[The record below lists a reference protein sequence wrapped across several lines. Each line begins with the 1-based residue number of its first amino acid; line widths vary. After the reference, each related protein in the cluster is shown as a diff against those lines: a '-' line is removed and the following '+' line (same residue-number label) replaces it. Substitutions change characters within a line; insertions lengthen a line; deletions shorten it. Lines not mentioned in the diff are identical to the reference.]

1 MSKYRV
7 IWDREGVLAKF
18 ENEEMTFL
26 RENYSAPER
35 SDLPTPMI
43 LRDIE
48 PYQNMIDGKMISS
61 RSEHRELLNRH
72 NCIEIG
78 NEKMDSKPMV
88 QPTVDRRKVLHQQ
101 LSDMS
106 DRQANKLI
114 KKAIKGL

>member
-78 NEKMDSKPMV
+78 NEKMETRVAPAQSS
-88 QPTVDRRKVLHQQ
+88 RRESIARRLG
-101 LSDMS
+101 DMS
-106 DRQANKLI
+106 DREANRILKDLRRS
-114 KKAIKGL
+114 

>member
-18 ENEEMTFL
+18 ENEEITFL

-61 RSEHRELLNRH
+61 RSEHRDLLKAH
-72 NCIEIG
+72 NCVEIG
-78 NEKMDSKPMV
+78 NEKMEAPKPV
-88 QPTVDRRKVLHQQ
+88 APNPETRRKALHQQ
-101 LSDMS
+101 LGDMS
-106 DRQANKLI
+106 DKQANKIL
-114 KKAIKGL
+114 KQLRK